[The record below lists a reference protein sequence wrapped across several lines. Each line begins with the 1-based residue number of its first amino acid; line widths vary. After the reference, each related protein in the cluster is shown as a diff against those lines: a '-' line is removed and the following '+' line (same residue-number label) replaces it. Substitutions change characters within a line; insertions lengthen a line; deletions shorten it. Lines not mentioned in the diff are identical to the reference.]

1 MLGSG
6 VTGVWTGDRRDVVN
20 YVDVVVDGLWSFLNL
35 DLVRIVQYLGSD
47 LPREKRSF
55 LSNSCLWVLLLL
67 MEFRSITYRYRAGT
81 MISTTGGSWVSV
93 VGFVSFWIINAW
105 HALLPSWKSVWIGTQ
120 VTFSCV
126 RLRSVLRRVVGHRWV
141 WAVSYKAAIC
151 IFPSGRIWCRRLDLN
166 HLILV
171 DDQV

>member
-35 DLVRIVQYLGSD
+35 DLVRIVQHWGSNR
-47 LPREKRSF
+47 PREKRSF
-55 LSNSCLWVLLLL
+55 LSNNCLWALLLL
-67 MEFRSITYRYRAGT
+67 MELRGISDRYRAST
-81 MISTTGGSWVSV
+81 MSSTTSGSWVSV

-105 HALLPSWKSVWIGTQ
+105 HALLPSWESVWIGTQ

-126 RLRSVLRRVVGHRWV
+126 RLRSILRRVVGHWRV
-141 WAVSYKAAIC
+141 WAVSYKAAIS
-151 IFPSGRIWCRRLDLN
+151 IVPSGRIQCRRLD
-166 HLILV
+166 
-171 DDQV
+171 